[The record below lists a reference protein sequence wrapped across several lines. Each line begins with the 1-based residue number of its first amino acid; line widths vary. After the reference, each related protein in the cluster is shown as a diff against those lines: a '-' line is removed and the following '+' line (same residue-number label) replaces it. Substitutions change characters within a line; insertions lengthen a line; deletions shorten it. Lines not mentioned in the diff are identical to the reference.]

1 MKALK
6 PRILYVEDHEDT
18 RELIALIL
26 RESQFAVTTAATIEE
41 TLQLA
46 RGGNF
51 NLFIFDSWL
60 LDGSGI
66 NLCKQIREFDDCTPI
81 LFYSGAAYEK
91 DMTSALSSGAQAYL
105 VKPVEVPK
113 LLAAIKSLINP
124 DNKSIS
130 ESGEETAGMTIAGG
144 GWQLGQA
151 TLNS

>member
-1 MKALK
+1 MKTLK

-46 RGGNF
+46 RRDNF

-130 ESGEETAGMTIAGG
+130 ESGEETAGMAVAG